1 MDNKSH
7 PSDPLLSEQEAAA
20 FLGVKPATLQV
31 WRSSRRYAL
40 SYIKIGRLVRYRQ
53 SALVAFLS
61 SREVTA

>member
-7 PSDPLLSEQEAAA
+7 PNDPLLSEQEAAA

-40 SYIKIGRLVRYRQ
+40 SYLKIGRLVRYRQ